1 MPIPLDRAPL
11 RTTLLRDSVH
21 DRLRDAIVDGTLA
34 PGEVV
39 RDTELAAWL
48 GVSRT
53 PVREALRRLHAEGLV
68 DFVANRGAYVLTWDR
83 SDVEEVFG
91 LRMILESFAAE
102 RAATQRTPE
111 QLATLR
117 SLAERMT
124 VAARERPQHFL
135 ELIADLNTQFHKLI
149 HVASGVRRLSP
160 ILKTVIQIPL
170 TMRTFNRYSNE
181 DLERSMA
188 HHRELVATLEAR
200 DSGWAA
206 AVMRSH
212 IVAAHHVFLG
222 SEVAM
227 RPANDAA

>member
-1 MPIPLDRAPL
+1 MAAA
-11 RTTLLRDSVH
+11 VEKAYA
-21 DRLRDAIVDGTLA
+21 AIREGIMDGAYPGGAHLKAEDLA
-34 PGEVV
+34 V
-39 RDTELAAWL
+39 AI

-170 TMRTFNRYSNE
+170 TMRTFNRYSDE

-188 HHRELVATLEAR
+188 HHRELVAAWTRAIVVGRRPSCAATLSRRIMCFLETKLQCGPR
-200 DSGWAA
+200 T
-206 AVMRSH
+206 MRRS
-212 IVAAHHVFLG
+212 ATGRRSTLSA
-222 SEVAM
+222 
-227 RPANDAA
+227 